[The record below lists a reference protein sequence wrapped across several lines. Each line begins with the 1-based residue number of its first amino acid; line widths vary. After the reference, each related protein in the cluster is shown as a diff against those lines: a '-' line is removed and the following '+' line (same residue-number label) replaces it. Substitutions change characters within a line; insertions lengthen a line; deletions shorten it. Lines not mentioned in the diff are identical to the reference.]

1 MYELNNTM
9 ALGIDSEAIRDYDRK
24 HEIEKQSLSSEA
36 TTTTPTSETTS
47 ETTVT
52 SDTSETTSE
61 TTVTSDTSETTS
73 ESTTTTSDSGK
84 SSGQSLDDLVAYYDK
99 LDEEIKALGSDE
111 VMEKWLDKLEKNAL
125 DQIKFVLNMRN
136 LMNLQKERV
145 KEPMA
150 VFLKQIEKI

>member
-9 ALGIDSEAIRDYDRK
+9 ALGIDSEAIREYDRE
-24 HEIEKQSLSSEA
+24 HETEKESLS
-36 TTTTPTSETTS
+36 S

-52 SDTSETTSE
+52 SDTS
-61 TTVTSDTSETTS
+61 DTTS
-73 ESTTTTSDSGK
+73 ESKPTTTSDSGK

-99 LDEEIKALGSDE
+99 LDAEIKALGSDE

-150 VFLKQIEKI
+150 VFLKQIERI

>member
-36 TTTTPTSETTS
+36 TTTTP
-47 ETTVT
+47 
-52 SDTSETTSE
+52 TSETTSE

>member
-9 ALGIDSEAIRDYDRK
+9 ALGIDSEAIRDYDRE
-24 HEIEKQSLSSEA
+24 HGIEKQSLSSEA
-36 TTTTPTSETTS
+36 TTTSETKV
-47 ETTVT
+47 TT
-52 SDTSETTSE
+52 DTSE
-61 TTVTSDTSETTS
+61 
-73 ESTTTTSDSGK
+73 TTSDSGK
-84 SSGQSLDDLVAYYDK
+84 SSGQNLDDLVAYYDK
-99 LDEEIKALGSDE
+99 LDAEIKALGSDE
-111 VMEKWLDKLEKNAL
+111 VMEKWLDKLEKNAF

>member
-9 ALGIDSEAIRDYDRK
+9 ALGIDSEAIREYDRK
-24 HEIEKQSLSSEA
+24 HETEKESLSSEA
-36 TTTTPTSETTS
+36 TTTTS

-52 SDTSETTSE
+52 SDI
-61 TTVTSDTSETTS
+61 
-73 ESTTTTSDSGK
+73 DSGK
-84 SSGQSLDDLVAYYDK
+84 SSGQNLDDLVAYYDK
-99 LDEEIKALGSDE
+99 LDAEIKALGSDE

-145 KEPMA
+145 KAPMA
-150 VFLKQIEKI
+150 VFIKQMEKI

>member
-24 HEIEKQSLSSEA
+24 HEIEKESLSSEA
-36 TTTTPTSETTS
+36 TTTSETTETTS
-47 ETTVT
+47 EV
-52 SDTSETTSE
+52 
-61 TTVTSDTSETTS
+61 
-73 ESTTTTSDSGK
+73 DSGK

>member
-24 HEIEKQSLSSEA
+24 HEIEKESLSSEA
-36 TTTTPTSETTS
+36 TTTTSEPTTSS

-52 SDTSETTSE
+52 SEFN
-61 TTVTSDTSETTS
+61 
-73 ESTTTTSDSGK
+73 SGK

-99 LDEEIKALGSDE
+99 LDEEIKALSSDD
-111 VMEKWLDKLEKNAL
+111 VMEKWLDKLEKNAF
-125 DQIKFVLNMRN
+125 DQIKFVLHMRN
-136 LMNLQKERV
+136 LMNLQKEQV

>member
-24 HEIEKQSLSSEA
+24 HGIEKQSLSSEA
-36 TTTTPTSETTS
+36 TTTPTSETTS
-47 ETTVT
+47 EV
-52 SDTSETTSE
+52 
-61 TTVTSDTSETTS
+61 
-73 ESTTTTSDSGK
+73 DSGK
-84 SSGQSLDDLVAYYDK
+84 SSGQNLDDLVAYYDK

>member
-9 ALGIDSEAIRDYDRK
+9 ALGIDSEAIRDYDRE
-24 HEIEKQSLSSEA
+24 HEIEKQSLF
-36 TTTTPTSETTS
+36 S

-52 SDTSETTSE
+52 SDTT
-61 TTVTSDTSETTS
+61 ETTS
-73 ESTTTTSDSGK
+73 ESTEVESGK

-99 LDEEIKALGSDE
+99 LDAEIKALGSDE
-111 VMEKWLDKLEKNAL
+111 VMEKWLDKLEKNAF
-125 DQIKFVLNMRN
+125 DQIKFVLHMRN
-136 LMNLQKERV
+136 LMNLQKEQV

>member
-9 ALGIDSEAIRDYDRK
+9 ALGIDSEAIREYDRE
-24 HEIEKQSLSSEA
+24 HETEKESLSSEA
-36 TTTTPTSETTS
+36 ATTTS
-47 ETTVT
+47 ETTFT
-52 SDTSETTSE
+52 SDTSD
-61 TTVTSDTSETTS
+61 TTVTSKP
-73 ESTTTTSDSGK
+73 TTTSDSGK

-99 LDEEIKALGSDE
+99 LDAEIKTLGSDE
-111 VMEKWLDKLEKNAL
+111 VMGKWLDKLEKNAL

-150 VFLKQIEKI
+150 VFLKQIERI

>member
-24 HEIEKQSLSSEA
+24 HEIEKESLSSEP
-36 TTTTPTSETTS
+36 TTT
-47 ETTVT
+47 
-52 SDTSETTSE
+52 
-61 TTVTSDTSETTS
+61 TTS
-73 ESTTTTSDSGK
+73 ESTTTSDSGK

-99 LDEEIKALGSDE
+99 LDEEIKALSSDD
-111 VMEKWLDKLEKNAL
+111 VMEKWLDKLEKNAF
-125 DQIKFVLNMRN
+125 DQIKFVLHMRN
-136 LMNLQKERV
+136 LMNLQKEQV

>member
-9 ALGIDSEAIRDYDRK
+9 ALGIDSEAIRDYDRE
-24 HEIEKQSLSSEA
+24 HGIEKQSLSSE
-36 TTTTPTSETTS
+36 PTTTS
-47 ETTVT
+47 ETKVT
-52 SDTSETTSE
+52 TDTSE
-61 TTVTSDTSETTS
+61 V
-73 ESTTTTSDSGK
+73 DSGK
-84 SSGQSLDDLVAYYDK
+84 SSGQNLDDLVAYYDK
-99 LDEEIKALGSDE
+99 LDAEIKALGSDE

>member
-36 TTTTPTSETTS
+36 TTTT
-47 ETTVT
+47 
-52 SDTSETTSE
+52 SE

-73 ESTTTTSDSGK
+73 ESTETTTSDSGK
-84 SSGQSLDDLVAYYDK
+84 SSGQNLDDLVAYYDK
-99 LDEEIKALGSDE
+99 LDAEIKALSSDD

>member
-9 ALGIDSEAIRDYDRK
+9 ALGIDSEAIRDYDRE
-24 HEIEKQSLSSEA
+24 HGIEKQSLSSEA

-47 ETTVT
+47 EPT
-52 SDTSETTSE
+52 TTSE
-61 TTVTSDTSETTS
+61 V
-73 ESTTTTSDSGK
+73 DSGK
-84 SSGQSLDDLVAYYDK
+84 SSGQNLDDLVAYYDK
-99 LDEEIKALGSDE
+99 LDAEIKALGSDE

-145 KEPMA
+145 KAPMA
-150 VFLKQIEKI
+150 VFIKQLEKI

>member
-9 ALGIDSEAIRDYDRK
+9 ALGIDSEAIRAYDRK

-36 TTTTPTSETTS
+36 TTTT
-47 ETTVT
+47 
-52 SDTSETTSE
+52 
-61 TTVTSDTSETTS
+61 DTSETTS
-73 ESTTTTSDSGK
+73 ESTTTTTSDSGK

-99 LDEEIKALGSDE
+99 LDEEIKTLGSDD

-136 LMNLQKERV
+136 LMNLQKEQV

>member
-36 TTTTPTSETTS
+36 TTTSEPTTTS
-47 ETTVT
+47 ETKVT
-52 SDTSETTSE
+52 SEFN
-61 TTVTSDTSETTS
+61 
-73 ESTTTTSDSGK
+73 SGE

-99 LDEEIKALGSDE
+99 LDEEIKALSSDE
-111 VMEKWLDKLEKNAL
+111 VMEKWLDKLEKNAF
-125 DQIKFVLNMRN
+125 DQIKFVLHMRN
-136 LMNLQKERV
+136 LMNLQKEQV

>member
-9 ALGIDSEAIRDYDRK
+9 ALGIDSEAIREYDRE
-24 HEIEKQSLSSEA
+24 HETEKESLS
-36 TTTTPTSETTS
+36 S

-52 SDTSETTSE
+52 SETSETTY
-61 TTVTSDTSETTS
+61 
-73 ESTTTTSDSGK
+73 ESTETTTSDSGK
-84 SSGQSLDDLVAYYDK
+84 SSGQNLDDLVAYYDK
-99 LDEEIKALGSDE
+99 LDEEIKTLGSDE

>member
-9 ALGIDSEAIRDYDRK
+9 ALGIDSEAIREYDRE
-24 HEIEKQSLSSEA
+24 HETEKESLSSEEA
-36 TTTTPTSETTS
+36 TTAS

-52 SDTSETTSE
+52 SDTTE
-61 TTVTSDTSETTS
+61 
-73 ESTTTTSDSGK
+73 TTSDSGK

-99 LDEEIKALGSDE
+99 LDAEIKTLGSDE

-136 LMNLQKERV
+136 LMNLQKEQV
-145 KEPMA
+145 KAPMA
-150 VFLKQIEKI
+150 VFLKQIERI

>member
-9 ALGIDSEAIRDYDRK
+9 ALGIDSEAIREYDRK
-24 HEIEKQSLSSEA
+24 HETEKESLSSEA
-36 TTTTPTSETTS
+36 TTTTS

-52 SDTSETTSE
+52 SDTT
-61 TTVTSDTSETTS
+61 ETTS
-73 ESTTTTSDSGK
+73 ESTEVDSGK
-84 SSGQSLDDLVAYYDK
+84 SSGQNLDDLVAYYDK

>member
-9 ALGIDSEAIRDYDRK
+9 ALGIDSEAIRAYDRK
-24 HEIEKQSLSSEA
+24 HEIEEQSLSSEA
-36 TTTTPTSETTS
+36 TTTTS

-52 SDTSETTSE
+52 TDTSETTSE
-61 TTVTSDTSETTS
+61 F
-73 ESTTTTSDSGK
+73 DSGK

-99 LDEEIKALGSDE
+99 LDEEIKALSSDE
-111 VMEKWLDKLEKNAL
+111 VMEKWLDKLEKNAF
-125 DQIKFVLNMRN
+125 DQIKFVLHMRN
-136 LMNLQKERV
+136 LMNLQKEQV

>member
-9 ALGIDSEAIRDYDRK
+9 ALGIDSEAIREYDRE
-24 HEIEKQSLSSEA
+24 HETEKESLS
-36 TTTTPTSETTS
+36 S

-52 SDTSETTSE
+52 SDTSD
-61 TTVTSDTSETTS
+61 TTVTSKP
-73 ESTTTTSDSGK
+73 TTTSDSGK

-99 LDEEIKALGSDE
+99 LDAEIKTLGSDE

>member
-9 ALGIDSEAIRDYDRK
+9 ALGIDSEAIREYDRE
-24 HEIEKQSLSSEA
+24 HETEKESLSSEA
-36 TTTTPTSETTS
+36 TTTAS

-61 TTVTSDTSETTS
+61 V
-73 ESTTTTSDSGK
+73 DSGK
-84 SSGQSLDDLVAYYDK
+84 SSGQNLDDLVAYYDK
-99 LDEEIKALGSDE
+99 LDAEIKTLGSDE

-125 DQIKFVLNMRN
+125 DQLKFVLNMRN

>member
-9 ALGIDSEAIRDYDRK
+9 ALGIDSEAIRAYDRK
-24 HEIEKQSLSSEA
+24 HETEKESLSSEA

-47 ETTVT
+47 E
-52 SDTSETTSE
+52 
-61 TTVTSDTSETTS
+61 
-73 ESTTTTSDSGK
+73 STTTTTFDSGK

-99 LDEEIKALGSDE
+99 LDEEIKALSSDD
-111 VMEKWLDKLEKNAL
+111 VMEKWLDKLEKNAF
-125 DQIKFVLNMRN
+125 DQIKFVLHMRN
-136 LMNLQKERV
+136 LMNLQKEQV

>member
-9 ALGIDSEAIRDYDRK
+9 ALGIDSEAIREYDRE
-24 HEIEKQSLSSEA
+24 HETEKESLSSEA
-36 TTTTPTSETTS
+36 TTTAS

-52 SDTSETTSE
+52 SDTSETTS
-61 TTVTSDTSETTS
+61 
-73 ESTTTTSDSGK
+73 DSGK
-84 SSGQSLDDLVAYYDK
+84 SSGQNLDDLVAYYDK

-125 DQIKFVLNMRN
+125 DQIIFVLNMRN

>member
-9 ALGIDSEAIRDYDRK
+9 ALGIDSEAIREYDRE
-24 HEIEKQSLSSEA
+24 HETEKESLSSEA
-36 TTTTPTSETTS
+36 AT
-47 ETTVT
+47 
-52 SDTSETTSE
+52 
-61 TTVTSDTSETTS
+61 TSDTSETTS
-73 ESTTTTSDSGK
+73 ESKPTTTSDSGK

-99 LDEEIKALGSDE
+99 LDAEIKTLGSDE

>member
-24 HEIEKQSLSSEA
+24 HEIEKESLSSEA
-36 TTTTPTSETTS
+36 TTTTSETKV
-47 ETTVT
+47 TT
-52 SDTSETTSE
+52 
-61 TTVTSDTSETTS
+61 DTSETTS
-73 ESTTTTSDSGK
+73 ESTTSESTTTTTSDSGK

-99 LDEEIKALGSDE
+99 LDEEIKALSSDD
-111 VMEKWLDKLEKNAL
+111 VMEKWLDKLEKNAF
-125 DQIKFVLNMRN
+125 DQIKFVLHMRN
-136 LMNLQKERV
+136 LMNLQKEQV

>member
-9 ALGIDSEAIRDYDRK
+9 ALGIDSEAIRDYDRE
-24 HEIEKQSLSSEA
+24 HGIEKESLS
-36 TTTTPTSETTS
+36 S

-52 SDTSETTSE
+52 SDTT
-61 TTVTSDTSETTS
+61 ETTS
-73 ESTTTTSDSGK
+73 ESTEIDSGK

-99 LDEEIKALGSDE
+99 LDAEIKALGSDE

-136 LMNLQKERV
+136 LMNLQKESNKV
-145 KEPMA
+145 PMA
-150 VFLKQIEKI
+150 VFLKQIERI

>member
-36 TTTTPTSETTS
+36 TTTTTSEPTTTS
-47 ETTVT
+47 ETKVT
-52 SDTSETTSE
+52 SEFN
-61 TTVTSDTSETTS
+61 
-73 ESTTTTSDSGK
+73 SGK

-99 LDEEIKALGSDE
+99 LDEEIKALSSDE
-111 VMEKWLDKLEKNAL
+111 VMEKWLDKLEKNAF
-125 DQIKFVLNMRN
+125 DQIKFVLHMRN
-136 LMNLQKERV
+136 LMNLQKEQV

>member
-9 ALGIDSEAIRDYDRK
+9 ALGIDSEAIREYDRE
-24 HEIEKQSLSSEA
+24 HETEKESLSSEEA
-36 TTTTPTSETTS
+36 TTA
-47 ETTVT
+47 
-52 SDTSETTSE
+52 SE

-73 ESTTTTSDSGK
+73 ESKPTTTSDSGK

-99 LDEEIKALGSDE
+99 LDAEIKTLGSDE

>member
-24 HEIEKQSLSSEA
+24 HEIEKESLS
-36 TTTTPTSETTS
+36 S

-52 SDTSETTSE
+52 SDTT
-61 TTVTSDTSETTS
+61 ETTS
-73 ESTTTTSDSGK
+73 ESTETTTSDSGK

-99 LDEEIKALGSDE
+99 LDEEIKALGSDD